1 MRTWVLR
8 NPDAAHDLIAFLKAN
23 AGAAAADKKPLTVT
37 VDTYKTIRSTD
48 QNKLFHAIL
57 KGISEQAVL
66 DGKQYEVEV
75 WKEIC
80 RVKFV
85 GTEELTLPDGT
96 RIERG
101 ISTKNL
107 SVGEFSNL
115 IEIVRAWAATDLN
128 IEV

>member
-8 NPDAAHDLIAFLKAN
+8 NPDAAHDLIAFLKEN

-37 VDTYKTIRSTD
+37 VDTYKTVRSND
-48 QNKLFHAIL
+48 QNRLFHAIL
-57 KGISEQAVL
+57 KGIAEQAVI
-66 DGKQYEVEV
+66 DGKQYEQDV
-75 WKEIC
+75 WKEIIRC
-80 RVKFV
+80 KFI
-85 GTEELTLPDGT
+85 GTEEINLPDGL

-101 ISTKNL
+101 ISTKTL
-107 SVGEFSNL
+107 SVGDFSNL